1 VETQIGRK
9 PPLLL
14 SLSSMIIIKKT
25 FYNNVLVQTHTSTQA
40 STCRR
45 LQPSLVYQPFLEGSF
60 NPLKIAP
67 VSTGRMLLLKG
78 LTLILTAD
86 HVSLIFTLDQAVSSC
101 GYDSYRNYLKS
112 KHRST
117 DCQAVTK
124 GHILNNSINLVM
136 MLLISCLL
144 NPQQRSLCQ
153 CRSAAQL
160 PQGGSSFFKS
170 SMLPAQMTSPASS
183 YPFCQKMASASCKR
197 TSATYHSPPLPLLP
211 APVGRASTP
220 SYTHWSRTRST
231 LIGSHIYYPEEIRP
245 LFLKFELNLSAP
257 FRIGFRHSIC

>member
-1 VETQIGRK
+1 
-9 PPLLL
+9 
-14 SLSSMIIIKKT
+14 MIIIKKT

-67 VSTGRMLLLKG
+67 VSTGRLLLLKG

-86 HVSLIFTLDQAVSSC
+86 HVSLIFTLDQAVSSS
-101 GYDSYRNYLKS
+101 GYDSNRNYLKS

-124 GHILNNSINLVM
+124 EHILNKSINLEM

-144 NPQQRSLCQ
+144 NPQLRSLCQ

-160 PQGGSSFFKS
+160 PQGGSSFFKPA
-170 SMLPAQMTSPASS
+170 MLPAQMTSPTSR
-183 YPFCQKMASASCKR
+183 YPYCQKMVSAS
-197 TSATYHSPPLPLLP
+197 SNHLLP
-211 APVGRASTP
+211 RASTP
-220 SYTHWSRTRST
+220 LFKPIGPGPVQRSSGPIFITRRKS
-231 LIGSHIYYPEEIRP
+231 GSCLR
-245 LFLKFELNLSAP
+245 FELNLRAP
-257 FRIGFRHSIC
+257 LSMR

>member
-1 VETQIGRK
+1 
-9 PPLLL
+9 
-14 SLSSMIIIKKT
+14 MIIIKKT

-67 VSTGRMLLLKG
+67 VSTGRLLLLKG

-86 HVSLIFTLDQAVSSC
+86 HVSLIFTLDHAVSSS
-101 GYDSYRNYLKS
+101 GYDSNRNYLKS

-144 NPQQRSLCQ
+144 NPLLRSLCQ

-170 SMLPAQMTSPASS
+170 SMLPAQMTSLTSR
-183 YPFCQKMASASCKR
+183 YPYCQKMASASCKR
-197 TSATYHSPPLPLLP
+197 TSVTYHSPPLPLLSCLCRKSIDP
-211 APVGRASTP
+211 FLYPLVQNPFNAHRVPYLLPEGNQAP
-220 SYTHWSRTRST
+220 
-231 LIGSHIYYPEEIRP
+231 
-245 LFLKFELNLSAP
+245 P
-257 FRIGFRHSIC
+257 FFFF

>member
-67 VSTGRMLLLKG
+67 VSTGRLLLLKG

-86 HVSLIFTLDQAVSSC
+86 HVSLIFTLDQAVSSS
-101 GYDSYRNYLKS
+101 GYDSNRNYLKS

-124 GHILNNSINLVM
+124 GHILNNSINLEM
-136 MLLISCLL
+136 MPLISWLL
-144 NPQQRSLCQ
+144 NPQPRSLCQ
-153 CRSAAQL
+153 CRSAARL
-160 PQGGSSFFKS
+160 PQGGSSFFKP
-170 SMLPAQMTSPASS
+170 SMLPAQMTSPTSR
-183 YPFCQKMASASCKR
+183 YPYCQKMASASSKKDLCNL
-197 TSATYHSPPLPLLP
+197 SPSPPLPKSIDPFLSPLVQDP
-211 APVGRASTP
+211 FNAHRV
-220 SYTHWSRTRST
+220 
-231 LIGSHIYYPEEIRP
+231 HIYCLEEIGP
-245 LFLKFELNLSAP
+245 LFK
-257 FRIGFRHSIC
+257 I

>member
-67 VSTGRMLLLKG
+67 VSTGRLLLLKG

-86 HVSLIFTLDQAVSSC
+86 HVSLIFTLDQAVSSS
-101 GYDSYRNYLKS
+101 GYDSNRNYLKS

-124 GHILNNSINLVM
+124 GHILNNSINLEM
-136 MLLISCLL
+136 MPLISWLL
-144 NPQQRSLCQ
+144 NPQPRSLCQ
-153 CRSAAQL
+153 CRSAARL
-160 PQGGSSFFKS
+160 PQGGSSFFKPF
-170 SMLPAQMTSPASS
+170 MLPAQMTSPTSR
-183 YPFCQKMASASCKR
+183 YPYCQKSGLR
-197 TSATYHSPPLPLLP
+197 VLRLPTLP
-211 APVGRASTP
+211 RASTP
-220 SYTHWSRTRST
+220 
-231 LIGSHIYYPEEIRP
+231 
-245 LFLKFELNLSAP
+245 F
-257 FRIGFRHSIC
+257 

>member
-67 VSTGRMLLLKG
+67 VSTGRMLLLKS

-86 HVSLIFTLDQAVSSC
+86 HVSLIFTLDQAVSSS

-124 GHILNNSINLVM
+124 GHILNNSINLEI

-144 NPQQRSLCQ
+144 NPQLRSLCQ

-183 YPFCQKMASASCKR
+183 YPYCQKMASAFCKR
-197 TSATYHSPPLPLLP
+197 TSATYHSPPLPLPPITCRKSIDPFLCPLVQNPFNAHRVPYLLP
-211 APVGRASTP
+211 GGNRAP
-220 SYTHWSRTRST
+220 
-231 LIGSHIYYPEEIRP
+231 I
-245 LFLKFELNLSAP
+245 
-257 FRIGFRHSIC
+257 

>member
-1 VETQIGRK
+1 
-9 PPLLL
+9 
-14 SLSSMIIIKKT
+14 MIIIKKT

-67 VSTGRMLLLKG
+67 VSTGRLLLLKG
-78 LTLILTAD
+78 LTLILTVD
-86 HVSLIFTLDQAVSSC
+86 HVSLIFTLDQAVSSS
-101 GYDSYRNYLKS
+101 GYDSNRNYLKS

-124 GHILNNSINLVM
+124 EHILNKSINLEM

-144 NPQQRSLCQ
+144 NPQLRSLCQ
-153 CRSAAQL
+153 CRSVAQL
-160 PQGGSSFFKS
+160 PQGGSSFLKP

-183 YPFCQKMASASCKR
+183 YPYCQKMASASSKR
-197 TSATYHSPPLPLLP
+197 TSATYHRPPLPLHLTCRKSIDPFLYPLVQNTFNAHRVPYLLP
-211 APVGRASTP
+211 GGNRAPV
-220 SYTHWSRTRST
+220 
-231 LIGSHIYYPEEIRP
+231 
-245 LFLKFELNLSAP
+245 
-257 FRIGFRHSIC
+257 